1 MSAPAI
7 PCLGKVE
14 KGKFVPEDVRAF
26 KSAFYGHE
34 GKRVR
39 VTVERFRNRRSSEQ
53 NRYYHGVVVPSIGEA
68 IGEPDLESVH
78 EMLKAEFNYEIL
90 VIGEKEMRK
99 PKSTAKLET
108 VEFSQYMEKVRMW
121 AARFLNLYIPDPNEV
136 AP

>member
-1 MSAPAI
+1 MDAL

-14 KGKFVPEDVRAF
+14 HGKFIPENKQLF

-39 VTVERFRNRRSSEQ
+39 VTVERFRNRRSTEQ
-53 NRYYHGVVVPSIGEA
+53 NRYYFGVVVPLIGKAIGEA
-68 IGEPDLESVH
+68 DMEAVH

-90 VIGEKEMRK
+90 VIGDREMRK

-108 VEFSQYMEKVRMW
+108 VEFSEYMEKVRMW
-121 AARFLNLYIPDPNEV
+121 AAKFLELYIPDPNE
-136 AP
+136 AME